1 MDIFVEQI
9 VKKAPNGKDT
19 AKKVFIV
26 LCTCLLTAVLAF
38 VMMFMPVFSG
48 VALLLLFGVLYG
60 SYYLI
65 TGIDVEY
72 EYIVTNGEMDIDKII
87 AKRKRSRLIT
97 GKVSSFEAFGK
108 YADAP
113 DIDSSVTIVSA
124 VGTSLSGADTEEW
137 YADFTH
143 ASAGKVRLIF
153 SAEDKVIEAIRPF
166 LPRQLKV
173 NLNK

>member
-19 AKKVFIV
+19 AKKVLIV
-26 LCTCLLTAVLAF
+26 LCTCLLAAVLAF
-38 VMMFMPVFSG
+38 VMMFMPAFSG
-48 VALLLLFGVLYG
+48 VALLLLFGVMYG

-124 VGTSLSGADTEEW
+124 VGTSLSGVETEEW

-143 ASAGKVRLIF
+143 PSAGKVRLIF